1 MKQAVAEK
9 PKEKVWTYREYLQN
23 TDEGRYELINGRLE
37 RMPAPGFIHQRV
49 LARLFLVMRLWTEEK
64 SIGEVLPAPFDVIL
78 GERVV
83 VQPGIVFISKENL
96 KNVREGR
103 LFGPPDLV
111 VEIVSPNT
119 VRRDTFVKKNLY
131 AEAGVKEYWIVY
143 PEERAIEV
151 WVLKEGKYHLHSVSE
166 GDGRVKS
173 EVLKGLE
180 VDVKGVFRV
189 GSEDQ

>member
-1 MKQAVAEK
+1 MKGSVAERT
-9 PKEKVWTYREYLQN
+9 KEKVWTYEDYLRSTQ
-23 TDEGRYELINGRLE
+23 EGRYELINGRLE
-37 RMPAPGFIHQRV
+37 RMPAPGFIHQEVSGRIW
-49 LARLFLVMRLWTEEK
+49 LVMRMFAERHGLGK
-64 SIGEVLPAPFDVIL
+64 VLYAPFDVIL

-83 VQPGIVFISKENL
+83 VQPDIVFISKENL
-96 KNVREGR
+96 KNVREDR

-180 VDVKGVFRV
+180 VDIEEVLK
-189 GSEDQ
+189 SETSA

>member
-1 MKQAVAEK
+1 MKGSVAEK
-9 PKEKVWTYREYLQN
+9 PKEKVWTYEDYLRN
-23 TDEGRYELINGRLE
+23 TEEGRYELINGRLE
-37 RMPAPGFIHQRV
+37 RMPAPNFIHQEV
-49 LARLFLVMRLWTEEK
+49 LKRLLYKLIAWVEIEK
-64 SIGEVLPAPFDVIL
+64 NLGKVLPAPFDVIL

-83 VQPGIVFISKENL
+83 VQPDIVFISKENL

-103 LFGPPDLV
+103 LFGPSGLV

-119 VRRDTFVKKNLY
+119 VRRDTFVKKELY
-131 AEAGVKEYWIVY
+131 AKAGVKEYWIVY

-180 VDVKGVFRV
+180 VEAKEVF
-189 GSEDQ
+189 GG